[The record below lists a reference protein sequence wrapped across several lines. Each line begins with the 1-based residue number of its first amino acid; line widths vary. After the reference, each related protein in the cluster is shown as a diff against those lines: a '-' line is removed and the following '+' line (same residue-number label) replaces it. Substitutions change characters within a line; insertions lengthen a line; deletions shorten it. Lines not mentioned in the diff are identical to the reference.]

1 MTLTFS
7 RIIDFDDATNRLKIL
22 KIAKHAVVATITQLI
37 NLSIN
42 TCTFPDKLKIAQV
55 VPIHKK
61 NSTLLK
67 GNNRPV
73 SILPPISKNFE
84 RAIDEQLI
92 GTTCAIFSLS
102 GKVQVL
108 IDKFIS

>member
-1 MTLTFS
+1 MAATYWLLSNRFFQSSNQNYINIKKATG
-7 RIIDFDDATNRLKIL
+7 IDQISPKIL
-22 KIAKHAVVATITQLI
+22 KIAKHAVVAPITQLI

-67 GNNRPV
+67 GNYRPV
-73 SILPPISKNFE
+73 IAEIVEN
-84 RAIDEQLI
+84 I
-92 GTTCAIFSLS
+92 
-102 GKVQVL
+102 
-108 IDKFIS
+108 